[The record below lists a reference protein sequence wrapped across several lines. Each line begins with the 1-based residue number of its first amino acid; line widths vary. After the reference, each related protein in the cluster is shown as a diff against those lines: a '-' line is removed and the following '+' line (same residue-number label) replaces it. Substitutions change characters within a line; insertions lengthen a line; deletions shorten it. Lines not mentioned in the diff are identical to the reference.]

1 MKSWYQ
7 IKNKGNDVV
16 DISLHDE
23 IGLWGVSA
31 ADFINELKASSAAK
45 SINLSI
51 HSPGGNMLDGLAI
64 YNALKAHPAKVYS
77 HVTGIA
83 ASAASTVLM
92 AGDVVTMPEDA
103 YIMIHNPMGM
113 AFGGSEEM
121 RDYADIM
128 DKLKAGAVNI
138 YAKKSGK
145 DLQEIS
151 EMMDSETW
159 LNSSESLEHGFI
171 DTITDSIGVANKA
184 STFNKHFKTMPFN
197 TDSNIEKVDR
207 IETIKDFERFLRESG
222 SISRGLATA
231 LSSRAKALFQSDS
244 EPPNDAAML
253 KLSNALERLK
263 IPTSL

>member
-1 MKSWYQ
+1 MKSWYE
-7 IKNKGNDVV
+7 IKNKSNGVV

-31 ADFINELKASSAAK
+31 ADFINDLKTNSTAK

-51 HSPGGNMLDGLAI
+51 HSPGGNMLDGLAM
-64 YNALKAHPAKVYS
+64 YNALKAHPAKIYS

-113 AFGGSEEM
+113 AFGGSDEM
-121 RDYADIM
+121 RDYADVM

-145 DLQEIS
+145 NADDIS

-159 LNSSESLEHGFI
+159 LNSNDALEHGFI
-171 DTITDSIGVANKA
+171 DTITDSVGVANKA
-184 STFNKHFKTMPFN
+184 ATFNKHFKTMPFN
-197 TDSNIEKVDR
+197 TDSNIEKVGG
-207 IETIKDFERFLRESG
+207 IETIKDFERFLRDSG
-222 SISRGLATA
+222 GISRGLASA
-231 LSSRAKALFQSDS
+231 LSSRAKELFHGDP
-244 EPPNDAAML
+244 EPPDSTALQGISAALAQM
-253 KLSNALERLK
+253 K
-263 IPTSL
+263 IPESL